1 MSTYAIDELY
11 KLNAK
16 LEHTFENDCITID
29 NFYENPDAIY
39 DHLMK
44 RDYPLWKYNPER
56 KSPNGIDY
64 NDCRI
69 VDKVAHPTR
78 IYENENQRVLDICRR
93 YFWKGQYD
101 WSRLIEFNCFQTINV
116 FDNKLQHYPHIDS
129 ELSCPNE
136 TATLNFLVYLDKE
149 EDGGTAVYGG
159 EWITNHEEQ
168 SLLFPV
174 EEKFNIQ
181 HIIPAKFN
189 RAVIFPG
196 NRMHGAYINNYDNY
210 KDDKWRFTQVIFYH
224 PCQR

>member
-11 KLNAK
+11 KLNPK

-39 DHLMK
+39 DHLMN

-56 KSPNGIDY
+56 KGRNGIDY

-116 FDNKLQHYPHIDS
+116 FDNILALFANSLNFSNYFSVYIVIHTCRLSFKFSNSYLKLIDFALPS
-129 ELSCPNE
+129 KIVVQCPNE
-136 TATLNFLVYLDKE
+136 IKT
-149 EDGGTAVYGG
+149 
-159 EWITNHEEQ
+159 
-168 SLLFPV
+168 
-174 EEKFNIQ
+174 
-181 HIIPAKFN
+181 
-189 RAVIFPG
+189 
-196 NRMHGAYINNYDNY
+196 
-210 KDDKWRFTQVIFYH
+210 
-224 PCQR
+224 